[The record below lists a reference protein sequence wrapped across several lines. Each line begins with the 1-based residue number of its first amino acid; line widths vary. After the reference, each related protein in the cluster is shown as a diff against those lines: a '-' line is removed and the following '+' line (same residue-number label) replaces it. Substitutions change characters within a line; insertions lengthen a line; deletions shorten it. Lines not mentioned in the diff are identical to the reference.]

1 MEITEETIRLG
12 AQKEVVWGMEQYGE
26 KLWSE
31 HLWGRIVDSKVTLF
45 HGTSSCLLGDIL
57 AYGLRPSV
65 IGHSYT
71 WEEWKEMPE
80 GERPIPAVWLAYTP
94 YLAFFF
100 GDTLVQVTIP
110 ISWITEANDGV
121 YVEQPI
127 PPTMIDRFLHIEDW
141 R

>member
-26 KLWSE
+26 RHWAE
-31 HLWGRIVDSKVTLF
+31 DLWGKIIDGKATLF
-45 HGTSSCLLGDIL
+45 HGTSNYVLEDITR
-57 AYGLRPSV
+57 YGLQPSV
-65 IGHSYT
+65 AGHGYEQ
-71 WEEWKEMPE
+71 EEWEKEPK
-80 GERPIPAVWLAYTP
+80 GGRPIPSVWLAYTP

-100 GDTLVQVTIP
+100 GDVLVQVTIP

-121 YVEQPI
+121 LVEQPI
-127 PPTMIDRFLHIEDW
+127 PPIMIDRFLHMEDW